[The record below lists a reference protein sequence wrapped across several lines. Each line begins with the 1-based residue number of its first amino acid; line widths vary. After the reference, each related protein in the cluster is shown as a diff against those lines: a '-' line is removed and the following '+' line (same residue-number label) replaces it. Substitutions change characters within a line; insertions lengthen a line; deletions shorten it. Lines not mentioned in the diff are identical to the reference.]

1 MEMTSQ
7 LETFSLDAL
16 VADPAKVATLPPET
30 AQALLIGL
38 ASIHPILLQR
48 ALMRSCNGHEEDLL
62 LTIPQVAKR
71 LNVSDYRAYELA
83 RLGIFKSVR
92 FGKSVRVKPS
102 ALVEYVS
109 QHGA

>member
-1 MEMTSQ
+1 MTSGT
-7 LETFSLDAL
+7 ETFSLDAL
-16 VADPAKVATLPPET
+16 VADPAKVAKLSPEK

-38 ASIHPILLQR
+38 ASVQPVLLQR
-48 ALMRSCNGHEEDLL
+48 ALSGLSNGHEEEDLL

-71 LNVSDYRAYELA
+71 LKVSDYRAYELA
-83 RLGIFKSVR
+83 RQGILKSVR

-102 ALVEYVS
+102 AIDEYVS